1 MLSLVGI
8 WKRCNFNHQ
17 VHCCMPVTWSTLP
30 LSQFFWASNSPSLC
44 ISTAEQVIHTP
55 FYINCLFLF
64 KNNIPY
70 YTNTE
75 RGEGT
80 ISYTISIII
89 IISHRA
95 HTHNMCPRLLSSS
108 IFRQSLW
115 SFKVNNYDKP
125 QENSKSII
133 DTNKLRNWFWRWLL
147 LKFVETSVT
156 NNSSFQNY
164 PHMEIHT
171 IRTIHWMMGKL
182 RPINRSH
189 KSTSSVAYG
198 LFFDKQL
205 INIDCYWLSLAV
217 LPIIGFSIIDTLE
230 KFCEISSETMLK
242 PLGFDWSCVHQTQ
255 ILFFSLS

>member
-1 MLSLVGI
+1 
-8 WKRCNFNHQ
+8 
-17 VHCCMPVTWSTLP
+17 MPVTWSTLP
-30 LSQFFWASNSPSLC
+30 LSQFFRASNSPSLC
-44 ISTAEQVIHTP
+44 NSTAEQVIHTP

-230 KFCEISSETMLK
+230 KLCEISSETMLK
-242 PLGFDWSCVHQTQ
+242 PLGFDWSCVHQIQ